1 MLISQLQ
8 VRNLRNLADVNLTP
22 SRRINLLHGENG
34 SGKTSLLEAIHLLGL
49 GRSFRTQQYR
59 QVIQAGT
66 EELLVFAQ
74 IDPQGSGEQ
83 RALGISRAREGEL
96 KVRYAGESLG
106 SAELASLMPLL
117 VINSDTFALLEGS
130 PSIRR
135 QFVDWGGFHSDPG
148 FIRLWRGFHRVLK
161 QRNSLLKCGKIDA
174 RVRALWDAELVAFA
188 EPLSELRAAYV
199 EALKP
204 VFDEI
209 LGELL
214 KGVSVE
220 LRFSRGWDAK
230 RSLAEVLE
238 ESFERDL
245 RQGFSS
251 SGPQRADLR
260 FRADG
265 QDAAER
271 LSRGQKKLVVSAL
284 KLAQGALFYRQS
296 QRACVYLIDDLPSE
310 LDERHCRQ
318 FCRFLENS
326 ANQCFITCV
335 DPGLLSQV
343 WEPDTPLALF
353 RVDQGTISQSAA
365 PGEQDER

>member
-8 VRNLRNLADVNLTP
+8 VSNLRNLSHVELTP
-22 SRRINLLHGENG
+22 SPRINLLFGENG
-34 SGKTSLLEAIHLLGL
+34 SGKTSLLEAIHMLGL

-59 QVIQAGT
+59 QVIQS
-66 EELLVFAQ
+66 EQSELLVFAQ
-74 IDPQGSGEQ
+74 IDAQGTGEP
-83 RALGISRAREGEL
+83 RPLGVSRSRDAEL

-117 VINSDTFALLEGS
+117 VINSDTFDLLEGS

-188 EPLSELRAAYV
+188 EPLTELRAAYI

-204 VFDEI
+204 VFEEI
-209 LGELL
+209 LAELL
-214 KGVSVE
+214 KDVRVE
-220 LRFSRGWDAK
+220 LRFSQGWDSK
-230 RSLAEVLE
+230 RPLAELLE
-238 ESFERDL
+238 ENFERDL

-326 ANQCFITCV
+326 TNQCFITCV
-335 DPGLLSQV
+335 EPGLLSRV
-343 WEPDTPLALF
+343 WDADTPVRLF
-353 RVDQGTISQSAA
+353 KVEQGKISQSAA
-365 PGEQDER
+365 PGEHDER